1 MVAFVVEVADG
12 LAASLVVRVPEAAPD
27 CEPEK
32 DATDGVGTLAEAL
45 GEDVCD
51 KLPDRV
57 PSETEARALLL
68 TVGHCDSLP
77 LWEGEGVSGKDS

>member
-1 MVAFVVEVADG
+1 MEVADG
-12 LAASLVVRVPEAAPD
+12 LAASLVVRVREAAPD

-45 GEDVCD
+45 GEDVWE

-57 PSETEARALLL
+57 PPDTEARALLL
-68 TVGHCDSLP
+68 AERECESLG
-77 LWEGEGVSGKDS
+77 LCESEGVLG